1 VAHAPIPE
9 YVVGARI
16 LTGILGG
23 NIGEDPK
30 EARSVIRNAL
40 AAQRSTLVTRMLSV
54 RFSGVVVGDRC
65 SHPRAGVVLVPDVV
79 IPGSPERFSAIE
91 IERGVDETRVD

>member
-1 VAHAPIPE
+1 
-9 YVVGARI
+9 
-16 LTGILGG
+16 
-23 NIGEDPK
+23 
-30 EARSVIRNAL
+30 
-40 AAQRSTLVTRMLSV
+40 MLSV